1 MSRRAILAAALVLV
15 SGSAFGQSLHHGW
28 IGDARTGCRVW
39 SAIPQS
45 DGSVRW
51 VGDCLNGMPPEP
63 GVLQWV
69 RDATSSDHVKQ

>member
-1 MSRRAILAAALVLV
+1 MHRLALLTACLVLV
-15 SGSAFGQSLHHGW
+15 SGSAFGQTLHPGW

-39 SAIPQS
+39 SASPQS

-51 VGDCLNGMPPEP
+51 SGDCQNGLAREP

-69 RDATSSDHVKQ
+69 RDGKPSDHSKD